1 MFSQSNL
8 YYWGPESES
17 CPSMTEA
24 MAGTVLIPFAPPK
37 LLPVGKLRLELL
49 GCWWEGYF
57 PQQPR
62 SHSPHRDK
70 EGKPGPRMHFLIV
83 FSLEQA
89 GSLFSSLPPLLVL
102 LLLLLLHNYFIE
114 TQFIYHTI
122 HLFRVYNFRTFLLR
136 PKETPYPLVIIPQS
150 SHLSEALPTFDWFLY
165 ECIYSGHFI
174 QIELYGLLWLAFF
187 TYNVFKVYP
196 F

>member
-17 CPSMTEA
+17 CPWMTEA
-24 MAGTVLIPFAPPK
+24 MAGTVLIPFATPK
-37 LLPVGKLRLELL
+37 LLPAGKLRREPL

-62 SHSPHRDK
+62 SHSPLRDK
-70 EGKPGPRMHFLIV
+70 EGKSGRRMHFLTV
-83 FSLEQA
+83 FSLEEA
-89 GSLFSSLPPLLVL
+89 GSLFSSLRPLLVL

-122 HLFRVYNFRTFLLR
+122 HLFGVYNFRTFLLR
-136 PKETPYPLVIIPQS
+136 PKETPYPLVISPNPLISLRPCQPLIS
-150 SHLSEALPTFDWFLY
+150 FSMNL
-165 ECIYSGHFI
+165 FI
-174 QIELYGLLWLAFF
+174 LDISY
-187 TYNVFKVYP
+187 K
-196 F
+196 